1 MDISNALSNAYL
13 VNRLDSRARQANVNE
28 TAAIEPSVAR
38 DTQTRDR
45 VQTEQNE
52 IIDSLR
58 ANART
63 LQASGE
69 RVGTLIDVQA

>member
-1 MDISNALSNAYL
+1 MEISNALSNAYL
-13 VNRLDSRARQANVNE
+13 VNRPDSRAPLGNVNATAE
-28 TAAIEPSVAR
+28 TEPSAAR

-45 VQTEQNE
+45 VLTEQND
-52 IIDSLR
+52 IVDSLR